1 MAVQAQQQQHS
12 ENLGIISFCGSTSQ
26 EWMME
31 NNNGC
36 GGGGGFDQQQL
47 YLSLQQ
53 QQQLQLQ
60 QQQIML
66 QNQQRNS
73 FCNNKNQNN
82 NMGFDYCGQ
91 QQLVSTSNNHHDDSL
106 LHSSMAFTQSLLSQ
120 VEKQQRQEID
130 RFVALQNERL
140 RLALHEQ
147 RKQQLA
153 VMLGSIESKAINLLQ
168 QKNDQ
173 LSEATKKTM
182 ELEECLRKAEME
194 NQVWQR
200 VAKENEAMVIALHNT
215 LDQVKENVYCYSS
228 VAAEDAGSCCDNYSD
243 HNNVHNNNN
252 NNPEQE
258 QVEEN
263 SLMMMNKICCKGCNS
278 RDSCI
283 LLFPCRHLCL
293 CKSCDTFSSH
303 CPVCKCVKNGSMEV
317 FMSMP

>member
-1 MAVQAQQQQHS
+1 MAVQAQQQQQHS
-12 ENLGIISFCGSTSQ
+12 ENLGISFCGSSSQ

-31 NNNGC
+31 NNNAC
-36 GGGGGFDQQQL
+36 GGFYQQL

-53 QQQLQLQ
+53 QQLLQ
-60 QQQIML
+60 QQQQQMML
-66 QNQQRNS
+66 QNQQRNFS
-73 FCNNKNQNN
+73 SYQ
-82 NMGFDYCGQ
+82 NMGFDYYG
-91 QQLVSTSNNHHDDSL
+91 QQLVSTSNNNNNHDSS

-130 RFVALQNERL
+130 RFVTLQNERL

-153 VMLGSIESKAINLLQ
+153 VMLASLDSKAVNLLQ

-200 VAKENEAMVIALHNT
+200 IAKENEAMVIALHNT

-228 VAAEDAGSCCDNYSD
+228 VAEDAGSCCDNYD
-243 HNNVHNNNN
+243 DNNVHNNPE
-252 NNPEQE
+252 PEQ
-258 QVEEN
+258 VDEN
-263 SLMMMNKICCKGCNS
+263 SLMMMNKIVCKGCNS

-293 CKSCDTFSSH
+293 CKSCDAFSSH

-317 FMSMP
+317 YMSMP

>member
-1 MAVQAQQQQHS
+1 MAVQAQQQQQHS
-12 ENLGIISFCGSTSQ
+12 ENLGISFCGSSSQ

-31 NNNGC
+31 NNNAC
-36 GGGGGFDQQQL
+36 GGFDQQL

-53 QQQLQLQ
+53 QQLLQ
-60 QQQIML
+60 QQQQQMVL
-66 QNQQRNS
+66 QNQQRNFS
-73 FCNNKNQNN
+73 SNQ
-82 NMGFDYCGQ
+82 NMGFDYYSQ
-91 QQLVSTSNNHHDDSL
+91 HLVSTSNNNNNHDSS

-153 VMLGSIESKAINLLQ
+153 VMLASLESKAVNLLQ

-200 VAKENEAMVIALHNT
+200 IAKENEAMVIALHNT

-228 VAAEDAGSCCDNYSD
+228 VAEDAGSCCDNYD
-243 HNNVHNNNN
+243 DN
-252 NNPEQE
+252 NNPEAE
-258 QVEEN
+258 QVDEN
-263 SLMMMNKICCKGCNS
+263 SLMMMNKIVCKGCNS

-293 CKSCDTFSSH
+293 CKSCDAFSSH

-317 FMSMP
+317 YMSMP

>member
-1 MAVQAQQQQHS
+1 MAVQAQQQHS
-12 ENLGIISFCGSTSQ
+12 ENLGIGFCGSSSQ

-31 NNNGC
+31 NNGC
-36 GGGGGFDQQQL
+36 GGFDQQL

-53 QQQLQLQ
+53 QQLLQ
-60 QQQIML
+60 QQQRMML
-66 QNQQRNS
+66 RSQHRNFNNQ
-73 FCNNKNQNN
+73 
-82 NMGFDYCGQ
+82 NMGFDYCG
-91 QQLVSTSNNHHDDSL
+91 QQLVSTSNNHHDSS
-106 LHSSMAFTQSLLSQ
+106 LHSSMVFTQSLLSR

-130 RFVALQNERL
+130 RFLALQKERL

-153 VMLGSIESKAINLLQ
+153 VMLASIESRARNLLQ

-173 LSEATKKTM
+173 LAEATKKTM

-200 VAKENEAMVIALHNT
+200 IAKENEAMVIALHNT

-228 VAAEDAGSCCDNYSD
+228 VAEDAGSCCDNYD
-243 HNNVHNNNN
+243 DNVHNNGI
-252 NNPEQE
+252 NPEQE
-258 QVEEN
+258 QVDEN
-263 SLMMMNKICCKGCNS
+263 SLMMMNKIVCKGCNS

-293 CKSCDTFSSH
+293 CKSCDAFSSH

-317 FMSMP
+317 YMSMP

>member
-1 MAVQAQQQQHS
+1 MAVQAQQQHS
-12 ENLGIISFCGSTSQ
+12 ENLGISFCGSSSQ

-31 NNNGC
+31 NNGC
-36 GGGGGFDQQQL
+36 GGFDQQL

-53 QQQLQLQ
+53 QQLLQ
-60 QQQIML
+60 QQQQMML
-66 QNQQRNS
+66 QNQQRN
-73 FCNNKNQNN
+73 FNNQ

-91 QQLVSTSNNHHDDSL
+91 QLVSASNNHHDSS
-106 LHSSMAFTQSLLSQ
+106 LHSSMVFTQSLLSQ
-120 VEKQQRQEID
+120 VEKQHRQEID

-153 VMLGSIESKAINLLQ
+153 VMLASIESKAVNLLQ

-182 ELEECLRKAEME
+182 KLEECLKKAEME

-200 VAKENEAMVIALHNT
+200 IAKENEAMVIALHNT

-228 VAAEDAGSCCDNYSD
+228 VAEDAGSCCDNYD
-243 HNNVHNNNN
+243 DNVHKNGI
-252 NNPEQE
+252 NPEQE
-258 QVEEN
+258 QVDEN
-263 SLMMMNKICCKGCNS
+263 SLMMMNKIVCKGCNS

-283 LLFPCRHLCL
+283 LIFPCRHLCL
-293 CKSCDTFSSH
+293 CKSCDAFSSH

-317 FMSMP
+317 YMSMP